1 MQVLS
6 KQRHIAMMNRRNF
19 VQRVGVSAA
28 VLGVGGIAVSAR
40 AAESAISAKH
50 ITIGSSMP
58 TTGPLAGAG
67 VDHTASI
74 LAAFAEINRAGGV
87 HGREL
92 RFLTRDDGYSAP
104 RTVGNVKEMIEQD
117 SAYAFMSIIG
127 TPNNAGVLPLTE
139 KAGIPVLG
147 PITGASSLRQPDF
160 RHTFHIRP
168 SYTTEVQRMVLQLAQ
183 SGISAIAIVY
193 LDNPF
198 GKEVLAD
205 AQAAL
210 VQARLGSAV
219 KSFPLAVDG
228 RNAADVAQKV
238 RDSNVGAVL
247 LGATGTG
254 TTDFVLALRRIGI
267 GLPVVGLSVT
277 FTDIDRLGAHV
288 SGLAA
293 ASFLPSAKSR
303 KFVAVRRYL
312 AAMEAA
318 GYSTTTGLGLESYV
332 NAHLMAESIRRA
344 GRDITR
350 ERLRNALAAT
360 RNFEVGE
367 LSFSFSDASPFVA
380 ASNVKM
386 GVFDSEGVLRT

>member
-1 MQVLS
+1 
-6 KQRHIAMMNRRNF
+6 MMNRRNF
-19 VQRVGVSAA
+19 VHRMGLGAA
-28 VLGVGGIAVSAR
+28 ALGAGSISLSAR
-40 AAESAISAKH
+40 AAEPAISARH

-58 TTGPLAGAG
+58 TTGPLASAG

-92 RFLTRDDGYSAP
+92 RFVTKDDGYSAL
-104 RTVGNVKEMIEQD
+104 RTVANVKDMIDQD

-147 PITGASSLRQPDF
+147 PITGASSLRQAEY

-183 SGISAIAIVY
+183 AGISAIAVVY

-205 AQAAL
+205 AQTAL
-210 VQARLGSAV
+210 AQAKLGAAV

-238 RDSNVGAVL
+238 RDSGVGAVL

-254 TTDFVLALRRIGI
+254 TTDFVLELRKMGI

-277 FTDIDRLGAHV
+277 FTDINRLGHHIL
-288 SGLAA
+288 GLAA
-293 ASFLPSAKSR
+293 ASFLPSAKS
-303 KFVAVRRYL
+303 KKYAVVRRYL
-312 AAMEAA
+312 AAMEAG
-318 GYSTTTGLGLESYV
+318 GYSNMTGLGLESYV

-350 ERLRNALAAT
+350 DKLRNALAAT
-360 RNFEVGE
+360 RNFEMGE
-367 LSFSFSDASPFVA
+367 LSFGFSESSPFVA
-380 ASNVKM
+380 GSSVKM
-386 GVFDSEGVLRT
+386 GVFDSEGVLRV

>member
-1 MQVLS
+1 
-6 KQRHIAMMNRRNF
+6 MMNRRNF
-19 VQRVGVSAA
+19 VHSIGSGAL
-28 VLGVGGIAVSAR
+28 VLGVGGLGIPAR

-58 TTGPLAGAG
+58 TTGPLANAG
-67 VDHTASI
+67 VDHAASI
-74 LAAFAEINRAGGV
+74 QAAFAEINRAGGI

-92 RFLTRDDGYSAP
+92 RFVTKDDGYAAP
-104 RTVGNVKEMIEQD
+104 RTVANVKEMIEQD

-127 TPNNAGVLPLTE
+127 TANNAGVLPMTE

-147 PITGASSLRQPDF
+147 PITGASSLRQPEY

-168 SYTTEVQRMVLQLAQ
+168 SYTMEVQRMVLQLAQ
-183 SGISAIAIVY
+183 AGISAIAVVY

-205 AQAAL
+205 AQAVLA
-210 VQARLGSAV
+210 QAKLNATL

-228 RNAADVAQKV
+228 KNATETAQKV
-238 RDSNVGAVL
+238 RDSNVGAVF

-254 TTDFVLALRRIGI
+254 TTDFVLALRKMGI

-277 FTDIDRLGAHV
+277 FTDINGLGQHV
-288 SGLAA
+288 LGLAA
-293 ASFLPSAKSR
+293 ASFLPSARSK
-303 KFVAVRRYL
+303 KYAVVRRYL
-312 AAMEAA
+312 AALEAA
-318 GYSTTTGLGLESYV
+318 GSPKTTGLGLESYV
-332 NAHLMAESIRRA
+332 NAHLMGEAIRRA

-350 ERLRNALAAT
+350 EKLRGAIAST
-360 RNFEVGE
+360 RNFEMGE
-367 LSFSFSDASPFVA
+367 LNYGFSDASPFVA
-380 ASNVKM
+380 GSLVKM

>member
-1 MQVLS
+1 
-6 KQRHIAMMNRRNF
+6 MMNRRNF
-19 VQRVGVSAA
+19 VHRVGLGAA
-28 VLGVGGIAVSAR
+28 MLGAGGIGISAR

-58 TTGPLAGAG
+58 TTGPLANAG
-67 VDHTASI
+67 VDHAASI
-74 LAAFAEINRAGGV
+74 VAAFTEINRAGGI

-92 RFLTRDDGYSAP
+92 HFVTRDDGYSP
-104 RTVGNVKEMIEQD
+104 LRTVTNVKDMIEQD

-127 TPNNAGVLPLTE
+127 TANNAGVLPLTE

-147 PITGASSLRQPDF
+147 PITGASSLRQPTY
-160 RHTFHIRP
+160 RNTFHIRP
-168 SYTTEVQRMVLQLAQ
+168 SYTMEVQRMVLQLAQ
-183 SGISAIAIVY
+183 VGISALAVVY

-210 VQARLGSAV
+210 AQAKLSAVV

-228 RNAADVAQKV
+228 KNAVEVAQQV
-238 RDSNVGAVL
+238 RDSNVGAVF

-254 TTDFVLALRRIGI
+254 TTGFVLALRKMGI

-277 FTDIDRLGAHV
+277 FTDLAGLGQHV
-288 SGLAA
+288 VGLAA

-303 KFVAVRRYL
+303 KYAVVRRYL
-312 AAMEAA
+312 AAMEVA
-318 GYSTTTGLGLESYV
+318 GYSKSTGLGLESYV
-332 NAHLMAESIRRA
+332 NAHLMAEAMRRA

-350 ERLRNALAAT
+350 DKLRSAIAST
-360 RNFEVGE
+360 RNFEMGE
-367 LSFSFSDASPFVA
+367 LNFGFSEASPFVA
-380 ASNVKM
+380 GSAVKM

>member
-1 MQVLS
+1 
-6 KQRHIAMMNRRNF
+6 MMNRRHF
-19 VQRVGVSAA
+19 VHRIGFGAAILGAGGVS
-28 VLGVGGIAVSAR
+28 ISAR

-87 HGREL
+87 HGRDL
-92 RFLTRDDGYSAP
+92 RFVTRDDGYSAP
-104 RTVGNVKEMIEQD
+104 RTVSNIKDMIEQD

-147 PITGASSLRQPDF
+147 PITGASSLRQTGY

-183 SGISAIAIVY
+183 AGISAFAIVY

-210 VQARLGSAV
+210 AQAQFGAAV

-228 RNAADVAQKV
+228 KNAAETAQKV

-254 TTDFVLALRRIGI
+254 TTDFVLALRKMGI

-277 FTDIDRLGAHV
+277 FTDINRLGSHV
-288 SGLAA
+288 AGLAA
-293 ASFLPSAKSR
+293 ASFLPSAKS
-303 KFVAVRRYL
+303 KKYAAVRRYL
-312 AAMEAA
+312 AAMDAA
-318 GYSTTTGLGLESYV
+318 GLSTAMGLGLESYV
-332 NAHLMAESIRRA
+332 NAHLMAEAIRRA

-350 ERLRNALAAT
+350 DKLRNALAAT
-360 RNFEVGE
+360 RNFEMGE
-367 LSFSFSDASPFVA
+367 LSFSFSEASPFVA
-380 ASNVKM
+380 GSSVKM

>member
-1 MQVLS
+1 
-6 KQRHIAMMNRRNF
+6 MMNRRHF
-19 VQRVGVSAA
+19 VHRIGFGAA
-28 VLGVGGIAVSAR
+28 ILGVGGVSISVR

-87 HGREL
+87 HGRDL
-92 RFLTRDDGYSAP
+92 RFVTKDDGYSAP
-104 RTVGNVKEMIEQD
+104 RTVSNIKDMIEQD

-147 PITGASSLRQPDF
+147 PITGASSLRQLGF

-183 SGISAIAIVY
+183 AGISAIAVVY

-210 VQARLGSAV
+210 AQAQLGAAV

-228 RNAADVAQKV
+228 KNAAETAQKV

-254 TTDFVLALRRIGI
+254 TTDFVLALRKMGI

-277 FTDIDRLGAHV
+277 FTDINRLGSHV
-288 SGLAA
+288 AGLAA

-303 KFVAVRRYL
+303 KYAAVRRYL
-312 AAMEAA
+312 AAMDAS
-318 GYSTTTGLGLESYV
+318 GHSTTTGLGLESYV
-332 NAHLMAESIRRA
+332 NAHLMAEAIRRA

-350 ERLRNALAAT
+350 DKLRNALAAT
-360 RNFEVGE
+360 RNFEMGE
-367 LSFSFSDASPFVA
+367 LSFSFSEASPFVA
-380 ASNVKM
+380 GSSVKM